1 MAMQAFPCVN
11 RNWLSQG
18 ISRKPEILKEVDMK
32 VRSGE
37 GAVLFR
43 PLDWRSGVEQ
53 FREGGSNG
61 NGGRQ

>member
-1 MAMQAFPCVN
+1 
-11 RNWLSQG
+11 
-18 ISRKPEILKEVDMK
+18 MK